1 MDKFFIIPLSKK
13 HLICKIDN
21 FEIIEVSSIPSF
33 HNSKSIVVN
42 NSFVVRIDKA
52 IWIYTINGILIR
64 KLSVDFKLK
73 CINSKENIVYLGGE
87 TVFFDNKVGEIV
99 AYFNLDKDEIDI
111 VKLKIPIDITY
122 GKSIDDILILD
133 NRLILVDNIV
143 FPKYLI
149 EYDVSKPSM
158 PIHFKTIELE
168 NNGTYEHIIKGD
180 INRNWLVLFSSCSG
194 MGGTSQHIVI
204 SGKKKGVLEVSND
217 WFVEVNESRKAVY
230 DSDDL
235 KDVILIDNN
244 LIVIRGVSLYVLD
257 LKKSIKLT
265 NLKYIHTDLKVVHR
279 VIKTPCNNAVVIGRS
294 KYEFV
299 KEFCS

>member
-1 MDKFFIIPLSKK
+1 MDKFFIIPFKKK
-13 HLICKIDN
+13 HLICKIN
-21 FEIIEVSSIPSF
+21 NLEIIEVSSIPSY
-33 HNSKSIVVN
+33 HYSKSIVVN

-52 IWIYTINGILIR
+52 IWIYTIDGILIR

-87 TVFFDNKVGEIV
+87 TVFIDNKVGEIV

-149 EYDVSKPSM
+149 EYDVSKPST

-180 INRNWLVLFSSCSG
+180 INRNWLVLFSSCNG

-204 SGKKKGVLEVSND
+204 SGKKKGTLEVFQNRFLFD
-217 WFVEVNESRKAVY
+217 NVTEKLVH
-230 DSDDL
+230 
-235 KDVILIDNN
+235 DNN
-244 LIVIRGVSLYVLD
+244 IFKDIALVNNNLFVIRGVSLYVLD

-265 NLKYIHTDLKVVHR
+265 SLKYIHTDLKVAHR
-279 VIKTPCNNAVVIGRS
+279 IIKTPCNNVIVIGRS

-299 KEFCS
+299 KAFCS